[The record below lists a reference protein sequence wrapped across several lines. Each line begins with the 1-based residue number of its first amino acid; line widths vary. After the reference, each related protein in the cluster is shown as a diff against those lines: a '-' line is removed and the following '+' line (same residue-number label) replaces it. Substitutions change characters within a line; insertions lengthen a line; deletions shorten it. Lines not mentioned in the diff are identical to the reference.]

1 MTSHALRFTHSCKTP
16 SLHIDATMSSAQL
29 SIPAVIDV
37 DAEVA
42 YWRQRHADGN
52 LGTGTGSFGHYVPW
66 IKFACDSLITQPRAS
81 DEQRDEAFQTQY
93 ALQIMP
99 RLSEEQARA
108 FVESCWEH
116 VYLASRHDV
125 ATRPRLGAARA

>member
-1 MTSHALRFTHSCKTP
+1 
-16 SLHIDATMSSAQL
+16 MSSAQI

-37 DAEVA
+37 DAEVS

-52 LGTGTGSFGHYVPW
+52 LGTGSFGHYVPW

-81 DEQRDEAFQTQY
+81 DEQRDEMFQTHY

-99 RLSEEQARA
+99 RLTEEQARQ
-108 FVESCWEH
+108 FVDQCWEH
-116 VYLASRHDV
+116 VYHAGRQDLSS
-125 ATRPRLGAARA
+125 RPRLHARV

>member
-52 LGTGTGSFGHYVPW
+52 LGTGSGSFGHYVPW
-66 IKFACDSLITQPRAS
+66 IKFACDSLITQ
-81 DEQRDEAFQTQY
+81 
-93 ALQIMP
+93 
-99 RLSEEQARA
+99 ARA
-108 FVESCWEH
+108 RNGDHWNQGQGFAQKLTPGVVLLRHAGHLIRPDWKFFA
-116 VYLASRHDV
+116 ASIFSSRSWGSGSPV
-125 ATRPRLGAARA
+125 S

>member
-1 MTSHALRFTHSCKTP
+1 
-16 SLHIDATMSSAQL
+16 MSSAQL

-52 LGTGTGSFGHYVPW
+52 LGTGSFGHYVPW

-81 DEQRDEAFQTQY
+81 DEQRDETFQTQY

-99 RLSEEQARA
+99 RLSEDQARA
-108 FVESCWEH
+108 FVEQCWEH

-125 ATRPRLGAARA
+125 ATRPRLGAARV

>member
-1 MTSHALRFTHSCKTP
+1 MTLHALRFTHSDPTP
-16 SLHIDATMSSAQL
+16 SLHIDTTMSSAQL

-42 YWRQRHADGN
+42 YWRQRHADGT
-52 LGTGTGSFGHYVPW
+52 LGSGTGSFGHYVPW

-81 DEQRDEAFQTQY
+81 DEQRDESFQTQY

-99 RLSEEQARA
+99 RLSEAQARE
-108 FVESCWEH
+108 FVDRCWQH
-116 VYLASRHDV
+116 VYQTSRVRLQD
-125 ATRPRLGAARA
+125 APRLRA

>member
-1 MTSHALRFTHSCKTP
+1 MTLHALRVTHSGSTP
-16 SLHIDATMSSAQL
+16 FFHIDATMSSAQH

-52 LGTGTGSFGHYVPW
+52 LGTGSFGHYVPW

-81 DEQRDEAFQTQY
+81 DEQRDESFQTQY

-99 RLSEEQARA
+99 RLSEDQARA
-108 FVESCWEH
+108 FVEQCWEH

-125 ATRPRLGAARA
+125 AARPRLGAARA